1 MVLIL
6 LLLLAG
12 LTVLLWVMSNRF
24 LVPEPY
30 ALKPEFELGTVAQGQ
45 AGEYEV
51 ALPVLENPNQFAEVD
66 KDGIFNLLWED
77 GYGSLGP
84 VTRQG
89 DGWVVRPVSDIVGI
103 PPREGVPARLDTGI
117 YKRNPQEDHGI
128 PYEELRLQ
136 SDAGDLRAWWMEGG
150 GERAVLMLHGRRRGD
165 LSQRQVRRPEQR
177 EQRRHPVPAD
187 AGEQDRL
194 EAAAR
199 AGGEHGRRRGD
210 LTETLRITPTLVD
223 EGWSVLSVAYR
234 NHDRSAPS
242 PDGFYHYG
250 QAEYRD
256 ALAGLDF
263 LALQG
268 VREVVLYG
276 FSMGGAVSLETIKRW
291 PADGPRLLG
300 LVMDAPLLD
309 PRTVFA
315 HVALRGTPSIPGPL
329 VDMALFMARLRS
341 GIDWKELDQR
351 RYADQL
357 EVPVLLI
364 TGTADDTIPVSLVDE
379 FAERVRSPI
388 TYLRLDGAE
397 HVEAWNRY
405 PTEYEGAVR
414 EFLGRFIND

>member
-1 MVLIL
+1 MLRWVIMILVL

-12 LTVLLWVMSNRF
+12 LTALLWVMSNRF

-30 ALKPEFELGTVAQGQ
+30 ALKPEFELGTVTQAQ

-66 KDGIFNLLWED
+66 KDGIFHLLWED

-165 LSQRQVRRPEQR
+165 L
-177 EQRRHPVPAD
+177 
-187 AGEQDRL
+187 
-194 EAAAR
+194 
-199 AGGEHGRRRGD
+199 
-210 LTETLRITPTLVD
+210 TETLRITPTLVD

-263 LALQG
+263 LAQQG

-315 HVALRGTPSIPGPL
+315 HVALRGTPSIPGPP